1 MRRNQR
7 VQDEFENEIIDIR
20 RVSKVTKGGRNLR
33 FRVTMVIGDGKGRVG
48 VGMGSTTEIP
58 RAIQQAIR
66 DAKKSLIHVNMDG
79 STIPHE
85 IIGKFKAGNVLL
97 KPAYPGTG
105 VIAGT
110 TVGAIC
116 RLAGIKDVLTK
127 CLGSRNPHNLV
138 KATLSGLDNI
148 ESLEHV
154 AAKRGPPANRLR
166 RNEIGEV
173 AQVWNQLLHQMYIQ
187 YLQSVDAL
195 TIVYSAVK
203 RS

>member
-7 VQDEFENEIIDIR
+7 IQDEFENEIIDIR

-33 FRVTMVIGDGKGRVG
+33 FRVTMVVGDRKGRVG

-66 DAKKSLIHVNMDG
+66 DAKKSLVQVNMDG
-79 STIPHE
+79 QTIPHE

-116 RLAGIKDVLTK
+116 RLAGIKDILTK
-127 CLGSRNPHNLV
+127 SIGTTNPL
-138 KATLSGLDNI
+138 TLSKAALKGLEQLRSRQEI
-148 ESLEHV
+148 E
-154 AAKRGPPANRLR
+154 
-166 RNEIGEV
+166 
-173 AQVWNQLLHQMYIQ
+173 QLLGVGAAAQE
-187 YLQSVDAL
+187 VEDA
-195 TIVYSAVK
+195 A
-203 RS
+203 

>member
-1 MRRNQR
+1 MYRNQR
-7 VQDEFENEIIDIR
+7 IQDEFENEIIDIR

-48 VGMGSTTEIP
+48 VGIGSTTEIP

-66 DAKKSLIHVNMDG
+66 DAKKSLVNVKMDG
-79 STIPHE
+79 DTIPHE

-116 RLAGIKDVLTK
+116 RLAGIKDILTK
-127 CLGSRNPHNLV
+127 SIGTTNPL
-138 KATLSGLDNI
+138 TLSRAALKGLGQLRSHQEI
-148 ESLEHV
+148 E
-154 AAKRGPPANRLR
+154 
-166 RNEIGEV
+166 
-173 AQVWNQLLHQMYIQ
+173 QLLGVGAATQE
-187 YLQSVDAL
+187 VEEDA
-195 TIVYSAVK
+195 A
-203 RS
+203 